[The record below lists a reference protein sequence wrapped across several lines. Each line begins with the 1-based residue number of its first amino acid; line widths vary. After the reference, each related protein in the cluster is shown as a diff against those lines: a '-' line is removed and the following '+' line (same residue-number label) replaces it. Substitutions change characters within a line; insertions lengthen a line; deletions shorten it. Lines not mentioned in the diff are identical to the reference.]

1 MSKHNIF
8 FIGLDTHKVFT
19 EVAYI
24 EDQRGAQPIHHGRIP
39 TDKKSVKT
47 LVRKFESKY
56 PMPPYTLSMKRVLV
70 VIVCTDS

>member
-39 TDKKSVKT
+39 TDKRSVKT
-47 LVRKFESKY
+47 LVENLRVNT
-56 PMPPYTLSMKRVLV
+56 PMPPYTLSMKQVLV
-70 VIVCTDS
+70 VIGFTDS